1 MCMGVMMAIQEG
13 TEWRLENSRLWPPM
27 QWTPKYK
34 TTYEDKERNTI
45 TNNFTYLV
53 LPKVSLQKSNI
64 FLTTNS

>member
-53 LPKVSLQKSNI
+53 ISQKLVFKKVI
-64 FLTTNS
+64 YF